1 MNKIISFPTKEFF
14 KRVLRKR
21 TNFIGMSKNEE
32 EILVAKNRALS
43 KSLTILNESEEQ
55 EALKIFKFLI
65 KIGEETKLDK
75 VFKLIEDMMNQ
86 LQGTSMHVKNEVFL
100 EIIKQTNTDV

>member
-1 MNKIISFPTKEFF
+1 MEDDSYFSPNSKDSEFQLEDTAHEILNKIISFPTKEFY

-21 TNFIGMSKNEE
+21 TNFIGMSKNED

-43 KSLTILNESEEQ
+43 KSLTILNEGDEH

-65 KIGEETKLDK
+65 KIGE
-75 VFKLIEDMMNQ
+75 
-86 LQGTSMHVKNEVFL
+86 
-100 EIIKQTNTDV
+100 